1 MRHGRKGFKL
11 GRTHS
16 HRKATLAALST
27 ALIKHKSIRTTL
39 TKAKATR
46 QFVEPLITRGR
57 EDTTHNRRMVFRY
70 LRDKHAVTELF
81 GDIAERVGER
91 PGGYT
96 RVVKLGQRSGD
107 GAEMAVIELVDY
119 NTTGADATASTR
131 RRTRRAGRRRRRRS
145 DIAGIEQGADAAT
158 DVELDASADAEGE
171 LEEDAPVEATA
182 DVEVEEAADSPTVAE
197 VSADAGDESAGA
209 ASDAEEDEEVKP
221 E

>member
-46 QFVEPLITRGR
+46 LFVEPLITRGR
-57 EDTTHNRRMVFRY
+57 EDTTHNRRMVFRH

-119 NTTGADATASTR
+119 NETGGETTAPTR
-131 RRTRRAGRRRRRRS
+131 RRTRRAGRRRRSRDS
-145 DIAGIEQGADAAT
+145 EGMG
-158 DVELDASADAEGE
+158 VKASADAPAE
-171 LEEDAPVEATA
+171 
-182 DVEVEEAADSPTVAE
+182 VEVEASEDKDSTTVEEANAE
-197 VSADAGDESAGA
+197 AGDENTDA
-209 ASDAEEDEEVKP
+209 APEADEDEESTP

>member
-57 EDTTHNRRMVFRY
+57 EDTMHNRRMVFRY
-70 LRDKHAVTELF
+70 LQDKHAVTELF
-81 GDIAERVGER
+81 DDIAEKVGER
-91 PGGYT
+91 SGGYT

-119 NTTGADATASTR
+119 NTTGDVATTATR
-131 RRTRRAGRRRRRRS
+131 RRTRRAGRRRKRRR
-145 DIAGIEQGADAAT
+145 DQEVTDVAARADTAT
-158 DVELDASADAEGE
+158 DVEAGASADA
-171 LEEDAPVEATA
+171 VA
-182 DVEVEEAADSPTVAE
+182 DREVAVSEQADSPIVAE
-197 VSADAGDESAGA
+197 ASADAVDESVSA
-209 ASDAEEDEEVKP
+209 APEADEDEEAKP
-221 E
+221 N